1 MSSGT
6 QAKPYGKLLD
16 YEQFIDHQIQR
27 TRARIKVTDT
37 ITACLTLLVGFLGVL
52 FLEVVLDHV
61 FGLPVVLRR
70 VVFAAGMATACMFAA
85 LRSCETV
92 DQANQRHLR
101 REDDRR
107 CGCCVQEQPDQL
119 PRAAARCARRFRRR
133 SWRRWKRGRWPT
145 WRTSRLTPWSTSND

>member
-85 LRSCETV
+85 LRVARPLIKRINGIYAAKTIEDADAAFKNSLINYLE
-92 DQANQRHLR
+92 LR
-101 REDDRR
+101 T
-107 CGCCVQEQPDQL
+107 L
-119 PRAAARCARRFRRR
+119 R
-133 SWRRWKRGRWPT
+133 SADSEGDHGDAGSAGGGRPGACRG
-145 WRTSRLTPWSTSND
+145 